1 MVVLEFLVIDF
12 LSIVNLKIFSHFL
25 LKVVN
30 EITSGNTKR
39 NLY

>member
-1 MVVLEFLVIDF
+1 MAILEFLIIGF
-12 LSIVNLKIFSHFL
+12 ISIINLKIFSHFL

-30 EITSGNTKR
+30 EITSGSTKR

>member
-1 MVVLEFLVIDF
+1 MALLEFLMIGFV
-12 LSIVNLKIFSHFL
+12 SVVNLKIFSHFL

-30 EITSGNTKR
+30 EITSGRNQR

>member
-1 MVVLEFLVIDF
+1 MAVLEFLMIGF

>member
-1 MVVLEFLVIDF
+1 MAILEFLVIGF

-30 EITSGNTKR
+30 EITLRSTKR

>member
-1 MVVLEFLVIDF
+1 MAILEFLVIGF

-30 EITSGNTKR
+30 EITLGSTKR